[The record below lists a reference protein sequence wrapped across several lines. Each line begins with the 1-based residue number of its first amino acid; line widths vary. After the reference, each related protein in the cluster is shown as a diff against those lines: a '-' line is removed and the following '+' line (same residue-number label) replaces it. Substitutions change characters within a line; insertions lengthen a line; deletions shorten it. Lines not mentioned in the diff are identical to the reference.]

1 MRTTVVLAATLF
13 ALSLI
18 GCTAPSAT
26 PDAPAASETPV
37 AAQAQQPARPAQAAT
52 PESTTPPVDA
62 EPAPVDA
69 PAASPIA
76 GSPLDPGRSCKT
88 DADCAVKDV
97 GNCCGYFP
105 MCLNKDAKTDPAAVR
120 AQCAKDGMASVC
132 GFKEISGCQCVQG
145 TCQDIADGGQVM

>member
-26 PDAPAASETPV
+26 PESPAAPEAPV
-37 AAQAQQPARPAQAAT
+37 
-52 PESTTPPVDA
+52 VA
-62 EPAPVDA
+62 EPAPA
-69 PAASPIA
+69 QPAPPAMPEPAAPPTVA
-76 GSPLDPGRSCKT
+76 EPAPGSVPALGKTVGPARTCRT
-88 DADCAVKDV
+88 DADCTVKDV

-105 MCLNKDAKTDPAAVR
+105 MCVNKDAKTDPAAVR
-120 AQCAKDGMASVC
+120 AQCEKDGMASIC

-145 TCQDIADGGQVM
+145 TCQDIASGEQVM

>member
-26 PDAPAASETPV
+26 PEAPAAPEAPV
-37 AAQAQQPARPAQAAT
+37 AAQPEQPAQPAQPAT
-52 PESTTPPVDA
+52 PEPATPPVVA
-62 EPAPVDA
+62 EPAPGST

-76 GSPLDPGRSCKT
+76 GAPLNPSRACKT
-88 DADCAVKDV
+88 DADCAVKNV
-97 GNCCGYFP
+97 GNCCGAFP
-105 MCLNKDAKTDPAAVR
+105 ACVNKDAKTDPQAVQ
-120 AQCAKDGMASVC
+120 AQCAKDGMASIC

-145 TCQDIADGGQVM
+145 TCQDIGSGEQVM